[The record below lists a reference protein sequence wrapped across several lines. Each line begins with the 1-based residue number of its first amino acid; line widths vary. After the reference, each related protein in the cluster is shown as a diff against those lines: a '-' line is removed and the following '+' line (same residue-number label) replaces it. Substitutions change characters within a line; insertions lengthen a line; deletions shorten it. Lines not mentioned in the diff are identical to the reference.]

1 MTLATA
7 PSRPPAPTEARRS
20 KMTAQQAARSIAFDL
35 TRASDALLRGK
46 PNSALV
52 LVELALSSAQAL
64 DEALP
69 CDHLVVGELV
79 VESARPR
86 GAPWRRAVH
95 LSPRAFEL
103 LTVLAPR
110 PGHAWSRRVLYQRVW
125 GSDLSAS

>member
-7 PSRPPAPTEARRS
+7 PSRPPAPTEAPRS

-52 LVELALSSAQAL
+52 LLELALSSAQAF

-79 VESARPR
+79 VDLPAWQARLAGEP
-86 GAPWRRAVH
+86 VH
-95 LSPRAFEL
+95 LSRRAFEL
-103 LTVLAPR
+103 LAVLATEPGRAWPR
-110 PGHAWSRRVLYQRVW
+110 
-125 GSDLSAS
+125 